1 MAITSIIKIA
11 QLVCAMLMISFLKP
25 ALAEL
30 ASNHE
35 HRCTTTP
42 LAQEQI
48 FRYNAGTD
56 PETLDPG
63 LVTDSTGMTLVEA
76 LFEGLLRYH
85 PKSLKPIPA
94 IAESYRVSKDG
105 TIYTFELRPSQWH
118 DGSPIIAKDFVRSWK
133 RVLTPST
140 GSSYAS
146 QLYPIEGAAEFH
158 RGIISDFSE
167 VGVKAL
173 NENQLQ
179 VTLKA
184 PCPYFLDLCAFPTLF
199 PVPVDLTEKLGDL
212 WIRPENILNNGAF
225 IIKSWDARA
234 KITLTPNPNY
244 AERQQVQL
252 KKIEA
257 HLIDDQDTA
266 YKLFLKG
273 ELDWIST
280 IPLPKVNEAIWH
292 PHYYASPFM
301 GVYFYR
307 FNVTAP
313 PLDQKTIRQALSMS
327 IDRSAI
333 TRDVLGGGE
342 LPASFFCPPVAGYQP
357 IKGLSFNPDL
367 ANKLLDGAG
376 YQDRSRFPELE
387 IFFNTSEAHKK
398 VAETLSAQWQENLG
412 IRTVLRNSEWKV
424 FLGEMS
430 RLNFQLCR
438 SSWIGDYGDPNTFFD
453 LFMGDSGN
461 NRTGWSNQQY
471 DLWLKQSQS
480 AMPTSQRY
488 ELFNK
493 MESLLVEQ
501 DCAIMPIYIYVNKG
515 MLSPKVG
522 GWYENVRDLH
532 PLRHLYIKSTP

>member
-1 MAITSIIKIA
+1 MAKTPLIKVA
-11 QLVCAMLMISFLKP
+11 QLVSAILMVSFFKS
-25 ALAEL
+25 
-30 ASNHE
+30 ASASPTWGHE
-35 HRCTTTP
+35 HSR

-48 FRYNAGTD
+48 FRYNAGSD

-76 LFEGLLRYH
+76 LFEGLLCYH
-85 PKSLKPIPA
+85 PKSLKPVPA
-94 IAESYRVSKDG
+94 IAESYQISNDG
-105 TIYTFELRPSQWH
+105 KVYSFSLRPSNWH
-118 DGSPIIAKDFVRSWK
+118 DGSPIHAHDFVRSWR

-146 QLYPIEGAAEFH
+146 QLYPIKGAAEFH
-158 RGIISDFSE
+158 RGLIKNFDQ

-173 NENQLQ
+173 GKHQLE
-179 VTLKA
+179 VTLEA

-199 PVPVDLTEKLGDL
+199 PVPIDLIEKYGDL
-212 WIRPENILNNGAF
+212 WVRPENILNNGAF
-225 IIKSWDARA
+225 MIKKWDARS
-234 KITLTPNPNY
+234 KITLIPNPKF
-244 AERQQVQL
+244 AEHRQVQL

-280 IPLPKVNEAIWH
+280 IPLPKVKEAIWH
-292 PHYYASPFM
+292 PDYYASPFM

-313 PLDQKTIRQALSMS
+313 PLDHQGVRRALSMS

-342 LPASFFCPPVAGYQP
+342 LPASFFCPPVSGYQP
-357 IKGLSFNPDL
+357 IKGLSFNPEV
-367 ANKLLDGAG
+367 ANKLLDDAG
-376 YQDRSRFPELE
+376 YKDRSSFPELE
-387 IFFNTSEAHKK
+387 IFYNTSESHKK

-438 SSWIGDYGDPNTFFD
+438 SSWIGDYGDPNTFFN

-461 NRTGWSNQQY
+461 NRTGWQNQQY
-471 DLWLKQSQS
+471 DSWLKQSQTVMS
-480 AMPTSQRY
+480 TSERY
-488 ELFNK
+488 TLFRK

-501 DCAIMPIYIYVNKG
+501 DCPIMPLYIYVNKG
-515 MLSPKVG
+515 MLSSRVG
-522 GWYENVRDLH
+522 GWHENVRDLH
-532 PLRHLYIKSTP
+532 PLRHLYIKGSP